1 MAGKSLS
8 AKDNRNLAG
17 ATNLSPADFPLG
29 SPESRAA
36 ARAILGSMNRLS
48 RSDMDAR
55 ILYGGACYI
64 NAMTSPSSSDLA
76 VTDVYRRGKEV
87 YLRRHGPPI
96 PIHLDPHHLR
106 QTNASLR
113 FESVFKREPKAGDVL
128 SFDQLQEWQVAHP
141 RGHHIGIICFI
152 EAWKRQ
158 LPEMPCPLKSQD
170 GRLFHRLN
178 TTYSNGVEWEEKL
191 HRPAAEEWQYFE
203 KEALNKSYGEMGGEP
218 WPPANT
224 MPTIPAVTFMG
235 VVDGKHRCRPA
246 TEIEIQAG
254 Q

>member
-8 AKDNRNLAG
+8 AKDNRNLVG

-36 ARAILGSMNRLS
+36 ARAILASANRIS

-55 ILYGGACYI
+55 ILYGGTCYM
-64 NAMTSPSSSDLA
+64 NQVMSPSSSDLEN
-76 VTDVYRRGKEV
+76 TDIYRRGKEI
-87 YLRRHGPPI
+87 YLRRHGPPTL
-96 PIHLDPHHLR
+96 IHLDPHYLR
-106 QTNASLR
+106 QTSASLQ
-113 FESVFKREPKAGDVL
+113 FEIVFKREPKAGDVL
-128 SFDQLQEWQVAHP
+128 QFDQLREWQATHP
-141 RGHHIGIICFI
+141 DGLHIGIKWFI
-152 EAWKRQ
+152 EAWERQ
-158 LPEMPCPLKSQD
+158 LPEMACPLKQEG

-178 TTYSNGVEWEEKL
+178 TRYSKGLEWEEQTDM
-191 HRPAAEEWQYFE
+191 PAERYWQSIE

-246 TEIEIQAG
+246 TETEIQAG
-254 Q
+254 R